1 MLQCVGA
8 SLVRLSQTSV
18 VQGFGPPDRLA
29 LQWDRKGSGLR
40 YMAMKNKG
48 TEYYIPPL
56 FGLLGDCSLPPDV
69 FGRLGLGHT
78 RVTVPPPSCISVKK
92 QQNVNG

>member
-1 MLQCVGA
+1 
-8 SLVRLSQTSV
+8 
-18 VQGFGPPDRLA
+18 
-29 LQWDRKGSGLR
+29 
-40 YMAMKNKG
+40 MAMKNKG

-78 RVTVPPPSCISVKK
+78 RVTVPPPAAYLLKNNK
-92 QQNVNG
+92 M